1 MKKVCVILFCFFAMN
16 ACSNASNSTGT
27 DRNKSIR
34 AEQEDV
40 YRDFKHNCASLDPDI
55 IHRVDINDAF
65 IVELP
70 EIPSSGY
77 LWHFKL
83 ADSESVELVKER
95 VFDFNKPDVVG
106 GTQKHLWKFKA
117 LNPGSTTIVFKKYRQ
132 WLGEEK
138 AKQEYQYIVNIS
150 KR

>member
-1 MKKVCVILFCFFAMN
+1 MKEVCVILFCFIAMYE
-16 ACSNASNSTGT
+16 CSNAYNSNGE
-27 DRNKSIR
+27 DRNRSIR
-34 AEQEDV
+34 ERQEDD
-40 YRDFKHNCASLDPDI
+40 YRDFKHNCASLGPDI
-55 IHRVDINDAF
+55 THAVDINDAF

-77 LWHFKL
+77 LWHFRI

-95 VFDFNKPDVVG
+95 VFDFNKPGVVG

-138 AKQEYQYIVNIS
+138 AKKEYQYIIS
-150 KR
+150 INKR